1 MSVRDDRGFEPA
13 DIEIELD
20 AANSSAAD
28 EPLDP
33 PHQFGSW
40 RARRNEYLGA
50 AVILVVAVVVAYL
63 LGAHQSRSDGSGS
76 TKSDGRSSAAS
87 GSRPAITGTI
97 GPAIAQGD
105 GLCAT
110 QLGAQ
115 LQLGAEIVN
124 KSTGAVTLTGLDA
137 VLPLGG
143 LRASKTVV
151 GTCGQLLLT
160 RAVAGTVLAAGAST
174 WISVTFDVLVS
185 CPKPLPVQ
193 FNVQYA
199 QSSAASSVTLG
210 GFADLGSVTYS
221 GCQADQ

>member
-1 MSVRDDRGFEPA
+1 VSPRDDRGRQPGA
-13 DIEIELD
+13 IEIEVD
-20 AANSSAAD
+20 AANSSASD
-28 EPLDP
+28 EALDP
-33 PHQFGSW
+33 PHQFGRW

-50 AVILVVAVVVAYL
+50 AVILVVAVVVGYL

-87 GSRPAITGTI
+87 GSRSAITGTT

-124 KSTGAVTLTGLDA
+124 KSSSPVTLTGLDA

-143 LRASKTVV
+143 LRATKGIV
-151 GTCGQLLLT
+151 GTCGQLQLT
-160 RAVAGTVLAAGAST
+160 RAVAGTVLAAGDST
-174 WISVTFDVLVS
+174 WIAVTFDVLVS